1 MQQLGEAQSGSDI
14 KKKKQGVTWLELEK
28 LTRNELNTELE
39 MNITKKAIQECW
51 SWLSVCSIVEQML
64 MDFRMRLKVSKFHIN
79 FQQQRLI

>member
-39 MNITKKAIQECW
+39 MNITKKAIQEFW
-51 SWLSVCSIVEQML
+51 S
-64 MDFRMRLKVSKFHIN
+64 
-79 FQQQRLI
+79 